1 MKLDRGSVALDGLF
15 AYVSQQAWI
24 MNCSLKDNILFGEPF
39 DAKKYYNVIWAC
51 ELNQDMT
58 SLPAG
63 DQTEIGERGINLSGG
78 QRQRV
83 AMARALYANK
93 DIYLL
98 DDPLSAVDPQVGHN
112 LFERCIRNELRGK
125 TVVFVTHQLQFLSKC
140 DQVIFMERGRIV
152 DQGEHQELMKRNTQ
166 YSSLIQTCNLEDQ
179 DQEQDAVSVH
189 DDQSSSE
196 EEIFSITNDAGTSKT
211 SVKSQKS
218 VLSSQKNVYQKDTAI
233 TSIDADLQGVQDG
246 RLTEEETMETGSVPL
261 RTYWFYVQS
270 AGGFL
275 VFLLILFMYTLN
287 IGSNSGSSWW
297 LAHWLHVG
305 VANATIAVGDNETVT
320 YLSITN
326 HPDVHYYETVYGMFI
341 IVMIASSILRGI
353 VFIKAS
359 LRASSLLHN
368 QLFAKVFNCPTRY
381 FESTPIG
388 RILNLFSRDLD
399 ETDGRLVGNIEQL
412 LQNMLTISITILFVV
427 LVYPWFMIALF
438 PLALIF
444 FFLDR
449 IFKRAVRD
457 LKRLESV
464 SRSPIYSHVAAT
476 VNGLNTIHAF
486 AKERQFVS
494 KFMILYDE
502 NTSSFFLFNI
512 CMRWLAVRLDF
523 IAACSMG
530 ITAGMVVA
538 LHGYVP
544 AAYAGLALAFS
555 SQLSGM
561 LQYTVRLATDTETR
575 FISVQRMHT
584 SLQTL
589 ESEGPAVVED
599 NRPPDNWP
607 RFGAVTFS
615 NVKMRYRPNL
625 PLVLKGINLDIEPKE
640 KIGIVGRTG
649 SGKSSLGVC
658 LFRLSE
664 LSSGWIKID
673 GVDIADIGLE
683 DLRSRLSIIPQDPV
697 LFIGT
702 IRYNLDPFEKYA
714 DVEIWEALERTSM
727 KDRVK
732 MLPEQLDTMVVEN
745 GDNFSVGERQLM
757 CMARAL
763 LRHSKILLLDEAT
776 AAIDTQTDVII
787 QATLRQVFKECTILT
802 IAHRLNT
809 VIHCDR
815 IVVLQD
821 GKVKEFDKPCVLLA
835 NPKSAFSDMMA
846 ATDIAS
852 STTVGTRL

>member
-1 MKLDRGSVALDGLF
+1 
-15 AYVSQQAWI
+15 
-24 MNCSLKDNILFGEPF
+24 
-39 DAKKYYNVIWAC
+39 
-51 ELNQDMT
+51 
-58 SLPAG
+58 
-63 DQTEIGERGINLSGG
+63 
-78 QRQRV
+78 
-83 AMARALYANK
+83 
-93 DIYLL
+93 
-98 DDPLSAVDPQVGHN
+98 
-112 LFERCIRNELRGK
+112 
-125 TVVFVTHQLQFLSKC
+125 
-140 DQVIFMERGRIV
+140 
-152 DQGEHQELMKRNTQ
+152 
-166 YSSLIQTCNLEDQ
+166 
-179 DQEQDAVSVH
+179 
-189 DDQSSSE
+189 
-196 EEIFSITNDAGTSKT
+196 
-211 SVKSQKS
+211 
-218 VLSSQKNVYQKDTAI
+218 
-233 TSIDADLQGVQDG
+233 
-246 RLTEEETMETGSVPL
+246 
-261 RTYWFYVQS
+261 
-270 AGGFL
+270 
-275 VFLLILFMYTLN
+275 
-287 IGSNSGSSWW
+287 
-297 LAHWLHVG
+297 
-305 VANATIAVGDNETVT
+305 
-320 YLSITN
+320 
-326 HPDVHYYETVYGMFI
+326 
-341 IVMIASSILRGI
+341 
-353 VFIKAS
+353 
-359 LRASSLLHN
+359 
-368 QLFAKVFNCPTRY
+368 
-381 FESTPIG
+381 
-388 RILNLFSRDLD
+388 
-399 ETDGRLVGNIEQL
+399 
-412 LQNMLTISITILFVV
+412 
-427 LVYPWFMIALF
+427 
-438 PLALIF
+438 
-444 FFLDR
+444 
-449 IFKRAVRD
+449 
-457 LKRLESV
+457 
-464 SRSPIYSHVAAT
+464 
-476 VNGLNTIHAF
+476 
-486 AKERQFVS
+486 
-494 KFMILYDE
+494 
-502 NTSSFFLFNI
+502 
-512 CMRWLAVRLDF
+512 
-523 IAACSMG
+523 
-530 ITAGMVVA
+530 MVVA